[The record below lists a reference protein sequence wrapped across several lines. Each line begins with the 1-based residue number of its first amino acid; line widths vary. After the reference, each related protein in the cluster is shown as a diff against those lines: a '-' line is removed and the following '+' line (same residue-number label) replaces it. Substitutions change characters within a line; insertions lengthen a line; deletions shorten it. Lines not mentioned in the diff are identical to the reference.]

1 MIKRLE
7 NSSLQDHTFHGHYFE
22 TSKEDLEKVC
32 GPVMYNDD
40 DSDEVTQN
48 EWEMTTED
56 GTTFTIY
63 DYKEFRYAVA
73 AANKDTGVITY
84 TSSAGTFVGYRKFAI
99 KIEMIANNIH
109 NAPFVKD
116 YRGIALT

>member
-22 TSKEDLEKVC
+22 ATKTDLEKAC

-56 GTTFTIY
+56 GTTFTVY
-63 DYKEFRYAVA
+63 DYKEFRLYEDSEKIEWHIGTENRFGSKKAFEAVA
-73 AANKDTGVITY
+73 RA
-84 TSSAGTFVGYRKFAI
+84 FHLHP
-99 KIEMIANNIH
+99 KIMYNI
-109 NAPFVKD
+109 
-116 YRGIALT
+116 

>member
-7 NSSLQDHTFHGHYFE
+7 NSSLQDHSFHGHYFE
-22 TSKEDLEKVC
+22 TTKEDLEKVC

-40 DSDEVTQN
+40 DDSEVVQN

-63 DYKEFRYAVA
+63 DYKEFRSY
-73 AANKDTGVITY
+73 DDY
-84 TSSAGTFVGYRKFAI
+84 E
-99 KIEMIANNIH
+99 KIEWHIGTENRFGSKKAYEAMCRAFHLHPKINYNI
-109 NAPFVKD
+109 
-116 YRGIALT
+116 

>member
-40 DSDEVTQN
+40 DDC
-48 EWEMTTED
+48 
-56 GTTFTIY
+56 
-63 DYKEFRYAVA
+63 
-73 AANKDTGVITY
+73 
-84 TSSAGTFVGYRKFAI
+84 
-99 KIEMIANNIH
+99 
-109 NAPFVKD
+109 
-116 YRGIALT
+116 

>member
-63 DYKEFRYAVA
+63 DYKEFRSYEDYEKH
-73 AANKDTGVITY
+73 NKK
-84 TSSAGTFVGYRKFAI
+84 FVPSWNLKHLLGPFEHGEKKI
-99 KIEMIANNIH
+99 KI
-109 NAPFVKD
+109 KK
-116 YRGIALT
+116 